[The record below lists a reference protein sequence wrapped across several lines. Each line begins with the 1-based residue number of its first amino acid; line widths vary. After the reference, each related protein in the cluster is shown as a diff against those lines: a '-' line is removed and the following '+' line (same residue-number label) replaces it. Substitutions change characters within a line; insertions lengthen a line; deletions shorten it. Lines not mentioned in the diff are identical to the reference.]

1 MSEMEPTRR
10 ELLKKILYVA
20 PVILT
25 LAVAPSFASAGSGAG
40 NGGAPGRQPGD
51 NGSY

>member
-25 LAVAPSFASAGSGAG
+25 LAVAPSFASAGSGN
-40 NGGAPGRQPGD
+40 NGGGSTPKPGG